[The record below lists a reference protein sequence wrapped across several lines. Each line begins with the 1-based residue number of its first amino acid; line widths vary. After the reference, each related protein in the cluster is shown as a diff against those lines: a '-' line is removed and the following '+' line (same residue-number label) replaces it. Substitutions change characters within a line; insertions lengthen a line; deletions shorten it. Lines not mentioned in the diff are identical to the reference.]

1 MEASALALLHC
12 VVAAARCIRLL
23 RRAGLRE
30 GRDWRG
36 QAMEE
41 TMSVWTIGE
50 LMHLAWKELC
60 NLAGT
65 IERGLALWRPVRSN
79 GFTH

>member
-1 MEASALALLHC
+1 
-12 VVAAARCIRLL
+12 
-23 RRAGLRE
+23 
-30 GRDWRG
+30 
-36 QAMEE
+36 MEE

-79 GFTH
+79 GFTHWPVWKTFAR